1 MFDNM
6 KKKVSYAL
14 TYFGLVLLYPL
25 YQKSFNEEWD
35 EALNKILDAIEA
47 KRVQATLDE
56 FTLRVDDYRIWIANR
71 WFAYGHLYGCYNH
84 LGFYE
89 TPKQQHRPKFA
100 TMIRLNEI
108 VKCLEAQKPKENIY
122 PTIKKSFSTI
132 SDNTK

>member
-56 FTLRVDDYRIWIANR
+56 FTLCVDCYRIWIANR
-71 WFAYGHLYGCYNH
+71 WFAYGHLHEHYNH
-84 LGFYE
+84 HFGFYE
-89 TPKQQHRPKFA
+89 TAKQQHRPKFA
-100 TMIRLNEI
+100 TMIRLNRI
-108 VKCLEAQKPKENIY
+108 VKRLEAQNPKENIY
-122 PTIKKSFSTI
+122 PAIKKSFS
-132 SDNTK
+132 NYE